1 MCALSATIC
10 TEWQYLS
17 LLGGVEAFAGDC
29 SPAIQERAQEHCRD
43 NDECG
48 RGPIVVNEMAQN
60 HSEDDRGE
68 PNDYPGLKFYWL
80 LPSL

>member
-29 SPAIQERAQEHCRD
+29 SPAIEEGAQKDCRD
-43 NDECG
+43 NDERRCS
-48 RGPIVVNEMAQN
+48 PVVENEMAQN
-60 HSEDDRGE
+60 HSKDDRGE
-68 PNDYPGLKFYWL
+68 PNDRSCLKI
-80 LPSL
+80 